1 MYLGI
6 CAGASTITS
15 VNLEKNGQGFI
26 IKDIHSKPHEGN
38 PRAVISQ
45 LLSKID
51 PEKFDSIAVTGR
63 RFKELI
69 NLETISEPQAVE
81 IALQFV
87 NKEQKPYNAIISAGG
102 ETFMVYQLDKTG
114 KISKVFTGNKC
125 ASGTGEFFI
134 QQTRRMGVNINEAIQ
149 YGEGET
155 AHIVSGRC
163 SVFCKSDCTHATN
176 IGVPKGQ
183 VVAGLSKMM
192 ANKIL
197 ELLKN
202 IPKEDIMIIGGTT
215 RLKVMM
221 DYLKNDIKNLTI
233 PKEAICFEALG
244 AAIWAS
250 ENNNGHDL
258 NIDKL
263 FSKRSSQFDFH
274 EPLSKFEN
282 QVTFVEF
289 NRGVARAGD
298 KCILGLDVGSTT
310 TKIVALRESDLKIV
324 ASEYLRTNGDP
335 VGASKR
341 CYEALLEELGG
352 TNIVIRGLG
361 ITGSG
366 RKIAG
371 LHALTDGVINEI
383 IAHAVAASHFDE
395 EVDTIFEIGGQDA
408 KYTYL
413 TNGVASDYAMNEACS
428 AGTGSFLEESAKET
442 LNIEMIDIADWA
454 MKGENPPNFND
465 QCAAFISSDIKN
477 TFHEGIP
484 KSDVVS
490 GLVYSICLNYVN
502 RVKGAR
508 PVGKKVFMQGGVCY
522 NRAVPIAMA
531 ALSGKEIIVP
541 PEPGLMGSYGVALE
555 VKNRIDQGLMDE
567 QLFDLTTLIAREVK
581 SKPSFICTGGKEKCD
596 IGCSINRMVIE
607 GKTYPFGG
615 ACNLYYNIRKKI
627 KINAGEND
635 LIVKRQDLVLNKY
648 APDLDELPENAPRV
662 GISRSFL
669 TGTYFPLFAHFFKEC
684 GIRPI
689 LADSVDQKGVDLC
702 SAPFCYPCEIAHG
715 YFQNLLNMNLDY
727 LFIPHIQ
734 VVNIENGFDKATT
747 CPLLQGESYY
757 LKSTFEDQLIENDTI
772 VLNPILKLGY
782 NQEDPKDGFQSL
794 GRKLGLPKS
803 LIENA
808 YRKAVKVQEKMKKE
822 MLEIGRRTLRNL
834 EKNPDETGV
843 VLFGRPYN
851 AYMPEANKGIPHKFA
866 SRGIK
871 IIPVDFLDLSNAPV
885 RNHMYWSMGQ
895 INLKGAAIVE
905 KHPQLFGTYITNF
918 SCGPDSFVVGY
929 FRDIMGTKPSL
940 TLELDNHTADAGLE
954 TRIEAFL
961 DIVARYRKLQV
972 ESIFVQPIKNGYL
985 QAQSSMENGK
995 IVITTSDG
1003 EEVSLFDKRVRVVFA
1018 SMNAFATPGIAAAFK
1033 SMGIKSHA
1041 LSVPDE
1047 EDLKIGRGNSSCKE
1061 CLPLQLTTGSYLQY
1075 LQKERPD
1082 DEITVFFYPTAD
1094 GPCRFGQY
1102 QDFMR
1107 DLIRKQAIK
1116 NVTFLSTS
1124 SEDGYGELGNKL
1136 TLLIWNSVIIS
1147 DIFEDIYHGM
1157 IVNAKYPEKAL
1168 VKFNNIWKKVLKGI
1182 EGGKKSFYT
1191 AIEKAAYELIDIEQI
1206 VPLETLPHVL
1216 IVGEIYVRKEGI
1228 SRRWLPERLAEKGI
1242 VSHVAPLHEWLN
1254 YVDWLV
1260 DKKYLFSDKSFFKR
1274 MKTKIKNNITVRQER
1289 TIKNIMEKSGWYIKR
1304 LIDIDHIIDAAKDYI
1319 SPKLRGEAIITVG
1332 GPMAEVGIEFCGAL
1346 AIGPFGCMPN
1356 RLSESIL
1363 NLKMGKKHIL
1373 KYRKDEMTKVI
1384 MDEVPHLPFLAI
1396 ESDGNPFPQVI
1407 EARLETFII
1416 QSFRMHD
1423 AMKKYKKI
1431 REISSKS
1438 FSRLM

>member
-15 VNLEKNGQGFI
+15 VSLEKNGQGFT
-26 IKDIHSKPHEGN
+26 IKNIYSKPHEGN
-38 PRAVISQ
+38 PRDVITQ
-45 LLSKID
+45 LLSENNPD
-51 PEKFDSIAVTGR
+51 HFESIAVTGR

-69 NLETISEPQAVE
+69 NLETISEPLAVE
-81 IALQFV
+81 IALKFV
-87 NKEQKPYNAIISAGG
+87 NKDQKTYNAIISAGG

-134 QQTRRMGVNINEAIQ
+134 QQTKRMGVNIDEAIE
-149 YGEGET
+149 YGRDEIP
-155 AHIVSGRC
+155 HIVSGRC

-183 VVAGLSKMM
+183 VVAGLSQMM
-192 ANKIL
+192 GNKIL

-202 IPKEDIMIIGGTT
+202 TPKENIMIIGGTT
-215 RLKVMM
+215 RIKVMM
-221 DYLKNDIKNLTI
+221 DYLKTKINNLTI
-233 PKEAICFEALG
+233 PEEAIYFEALG

-250 ENNNGHDL
+250 ENKNGYDL

-263 FSKRSSQFDFH
+263 FSKKASQFDFH
-274 EPLSKFEN
+274 PPLAQFED
-282 QVTFVEF
+282 QVTFVELD
-289 NRGVARAGD
+289 RGFPQAGD
-298 KCILGLDVGSTT
+298 TCILGLDVGSTT
-310 TKIVALRESDLKIV
+310 TKIVVLRESDLKII

-335 VGASKR
+335 VGASKN
-341 CYEALLEELGG
+341 CYKAILDELDG
-352 TNIVIRGLG
+352 TEIVIRGLG
-361 ITGSG
+361 VTGSG

-371 LHALTDGVINEI
+371 MHALTDGVINEI
-383 IAHAVAASHFDE
+383 IAHAVAALHFDN

-442 LNIEMIDIADWA
+442 LNIEMTDIADWA
-454 MKGENPPNFND
+454 MKGKNPPNFND

-484 KSDVVS
+484 KSDVVA

-522 NRAVPIAMA
+522 NKAVPIAMA

-555 VKNRIDQGLMDE
+555 VKNRIDQGLMEE
-567 QLFDLTTLIAREVK
+567 QIFDLETLLNREVGT
-581 SKPSFICTGGKEKCD
+581 KPSFTCTGGKEKCD
-596 IGCSINRMVIE
+596 IGCSINRLVIE

-615 ACNLYYNIRKKI
+615 ACNLYYNLRKKI

-635 LIVKRQDLVLNKY
+635 LIVKRQHLVLKKY
-648 APDLDELPENAPRV
+648 APDLSDLPENAPRV

-684 GIRPI
+684 GIRPV
-689 LADSVDQKGVDLC
+689 LADNVDQKGVDLC

-715 YFQNLLNMNLDY
+715 YFQNLLDMELDY
-727 LFIPHIQ
+727 VFLPHILII
-734 VVNIENGFDKATT
+734 NNENGFDNATT

-757 LKSTFEDQLIENDTI
+757 LKSTFEDQLGSSGPI
-772 VLNPILKLGY
+772 VLTPVLKLGPD
-782 NQEDPKDGFQSL
+782 QKDPRDGFQSL

-803 LIENA
+803 LIKKA
-808 YRKAVKVQEKMKKE
+808 YQKAVNVQNEMQAE
-822 MLEIGRRTLRNL
+822 MLDMGRQALRDL
-834 EKNPDETGV
+834 EKNPDQIGV
-843 VLFGRPYN
+843 VLFGRPYS
-851 AYMPEANKGIPHKFA
+851 AFMPEANKGIPHKFA

-871 IIPVDFLDLSNAPV
+871 IIPVDFLDLKSAPI
-885 RNHMYWSMGQ
+885 RKHMYWATGQ

-905 KHPQLFGTYITNF
+905 AHPQLFGNYITNF
-918 SCGPDSFVVGY
+918 SCGPDSFIVGY

-961 DIVARYRKLQV
+961 DIVARYRILKKELV
-972 ESIFVQPIKNGYL
+972 MNKSKTNGFI
-985 QAQSSMENGK
+985 QAKSRMENSK
-995 IVITTSDG
+995 MIITTSEG
-1003 EEVSLFDKRVRVVFA
+1003 EEVSLFDERVRVVFA
-1018 SMNAFATPGIAAAFK
+1018 SINVFSTPGIAAAFK
-1033 SMGIKSHA
+1033 SLGINSHA
-1041 LSVPDE
+1041 LPVMDE

-1061 CLPLQLTTGSYLQY
+1061 CLPLQLTTGSIIQY
-1075 LQKERPD
+1075 LRNKRPEN
-1082 DEITVFFYPTAD
+1082 EITVFFYPTAD

-1102 QDFMR
+1102 QDFMS
-1107 DLIRKQAIK
+1107 DLFRKQTFR

-1124 SEDGYGELGNKL
+1124 SKDGYGGLGNKL

-1147 DIFEDIYHGM
+1147 DIFEDIYHAM

-1168 VKFNNIWKKVLKGI
+1168 RKLQVIWKQVLKGI
-1182 EGGKKSFYT
+1182 EGGKEAFYT
-1191 AIEKAAYELIDIEQI
+1191 AIEKAANDLKEIEHKAR
-1206 VPLETLPHVL
+1206 LKTLPHVL

-1228 SRRWLPERLAEKGI
+1228 SRRWLPERLAESGI
-1242 VSHVAPLHEWLN
+1242 VSHVAPLHEWLH

-1260 DKKYLFSDKSFFKR
+1260 DHKHLINDNTFSKR
-1274 MKTKIKNNITVRQER
+1274 MKTKIKNSIMVRNEKS
-1289 TIKNIMEKSGWYIKR
+1289 IKNIMEKSSWYIKR
-1304 LIDIDHIIDAAKDYI
+1304 LVNIDHIIDASKNYI
-1319 SPKLRGEAIITVG
+1319 SPKLTGEAIITVG
-1332 GPMAEVGIEFCGAL
+1332 GPLAEVGKDFCGAL

-1363 NLKMGKKHIL
+1363 NLKMGKEHIL
-1373 KYRKDEMTKVI
+1373 KNRKDEMIRAI
-1384 MDEVPHLPFLAI
+1384 MEEVPHLPFLAI

-1416 QSFRMHD
+1416 QSFRLHNV
-1423 AMKKYKKI
+1423 MKKYKN
-1431 REISSKS
+1431 SKEVA
-1438 FSRLM
+1438 